1 MIIEKAR
8 GKGRKELLKNFKGYL
23 QTDGYGV
30 YDAFDGKE
38 IKLLHCIAHARR
50 YFDQAVENDKSSR
63 ANMYCMK
70 FKNFMRL
77 SVKAKE
83 NMLTHK
89 ERLAVEQE
97 LSVPI
102 LSEMHQWLKINI
114 TQVPPQSLIGKRW
127 LILYQGR
134 EKLMLYCTDGR
145 LEIDN
150 NLVENA
156 IRPVAIGRKNYL
168 FAGSHDAAPSAAMI
182 YSILGTCKMRGGN
195 LFPG

>member
-1 MIIEKAR
+1 M
-8 GKGRKELLKNFKGYL
+8 KNFKGYL

-50 YFDQAVENDKSSR
+50 YFDQAVENDKVR
-63 ANMYCMK
+63 AEYVLHEIQK
-70 FKNFMRL
+70 LYAIER
-77 SVKAKE
+77 KAKE

-89 ERLAVEQE
+89 ERLAIRQE

-114 TQVPPQSLIGKRW
+114 TQVPPQSLIGKALAYSLSRW
-127 LILYQGR
+127 

-156 IRPVAIGRKNYL
+156 IRPVAIGRKITSL
-168 FAGSHDAAPSAAMI
+168 PVLMMRLSA
-182 YSILGTCKMRGGN
+182 L
-195 LFPG
+195 P